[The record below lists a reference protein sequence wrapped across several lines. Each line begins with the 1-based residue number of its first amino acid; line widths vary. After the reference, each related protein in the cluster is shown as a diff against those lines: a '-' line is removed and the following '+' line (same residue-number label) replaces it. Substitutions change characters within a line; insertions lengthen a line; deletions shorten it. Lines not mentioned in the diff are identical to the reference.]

1 MTELGDSDLTDA
13 QIRAISR
20 HKSAKVLPGYV
31 KVTQKQIVDGTK
43 KRRATRSEAQQQA
56 GPVEDAN
63 QLDLFGAEA
72 KGV

>member
-1 MTELGDSDLTDA
+1 M
-13 QIRAISR
+13 
-20 HKSAKVLPGYV
+20 

-56 GPVEDAN
+56 GPAEDAN